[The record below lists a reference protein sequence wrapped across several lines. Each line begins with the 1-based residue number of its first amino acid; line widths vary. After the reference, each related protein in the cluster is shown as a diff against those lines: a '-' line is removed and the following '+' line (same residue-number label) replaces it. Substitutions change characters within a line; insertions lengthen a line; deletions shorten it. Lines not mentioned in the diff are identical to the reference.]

1 MRMSV
6 RILLVVGLFLCACA
20 GKKQETLTKKQQ
32 HEAHDCLF
40 RMQALFTDAED
51 DFSFPLWF
59 NEKMIAEQKISAIT
73 RRIYSTE
80 IKGTERQLRE
90 KRQYCFNRNGI
101 LRCVV
106 IRHYFDDEEIGI
118 ERYDYPNG
126 HDVHG
131 YARYRVVKDTSRLDA
146 VQDANVPEVKIAHYP
161 VYPGSEFLVYR
172 NSSTGKMR
180 HYFPLGKIQKVDSIQ
195 APQVHDEVILGS
207 AFNPVARYILGK
219 DEIKSEFT
227 RYVYSKKTGALT
239 RILFYREP
247 FTIKRTIE
255 YNAKGKCTGFVDA
268 TFHNAK
274 FISTFQKEF
283 TLNDKGNPIKVNTFK
298 RINEKQTILQSEQF
312 HYEHF

>member
-1 MRMSV
+1 MSV
-6 RILLVVGLFLCACA
+6 RILLVVGLFLGACA
-20 GKKQETLTKKQQ
+20 GKKHETLTKKQQ

-73 RRIYSTE
+73 RRIYATE
-80 IKGTERQLRE
+80 MNGNERQLRE
-90 KRQYCFNRNGI
+90 KRQYCFNQNGD

-126 HDVHG
+126 HDAHG
-131 YARYRVVKDTSRLDA
+131 YARYRLVKDTSRLDA
-146 VQDANVPEVKIAHYP
+146 IQDVNVPEVKIAHYP
-161 VYPGSEFLVYR
+161 VYVGADFLVYR

-180 HYFPLGKIQKVDSIQ
+180 HYFPSGKIQKVDSIQ
-195 APQVHDEVILGS
+195 SPQVYDEVILGS
-207 AFNPVARYILGK
+207 AFNPIARFILGK

-227 RYVYSKKTGALT
+227 RYVYSKKTGALA
-239 RILFYREP
+239 RILFYRGP
-247 FTIKRTIE
+247 FTTKRTIE

-268 TFHNAK
+268 TFHRATCLTN
-274 FISTFQKEF
+274 FHTEF
-283 TLNDKGNPIKVNTFK
+283 TLDDKGNPMKVNTFK
-298 RINEKQTILQSEQF
+298 NINEKPTLLQAEQF